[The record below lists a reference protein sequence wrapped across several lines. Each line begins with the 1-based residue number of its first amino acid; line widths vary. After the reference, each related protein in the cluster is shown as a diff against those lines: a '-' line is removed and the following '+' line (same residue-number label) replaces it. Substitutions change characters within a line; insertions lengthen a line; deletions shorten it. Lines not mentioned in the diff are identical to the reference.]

1 MNTNSDF
8 FDWLARVWVDYR
20 PVFNVVFVLV
30 GALVLRAILLSS
42 VKRVVAS
49 VTSGVNSKTKPNA
62 DDSPLAKAR
71 VVQRARTLGSVLS
84 NFITWGIT
92 VVAIIMSLS
101 ELGVA
106 VGGLIAGA
114 GIIGAAIGFGAQ
126 SLVRDLISG
135 LFLVFEDQLGVGDS
149 VDVGEVKGIV
159 EAVGLR
165 ITQVRDIEGT
175 LWYVRNG
182 EIQRVGNKSQGW
194 SRILLDVALDSA
206 TDLAKAQK
214 VIGDTAVVVAKTSKH
229 SKAVIGTPEVWG
241 VQTFSGDE
249 VVIRLVQQVDPKA
262 QDELARELR
271 AALVAALAKAK
282 INLASNAQSVF
293 VKLGR

>member
-1 MNTNSDF
+1 MNTNSGF
-8 FDWLARVWVDYR
+8 LEWLARVWVDYR
-20 PVFNVVFVLV
+20 PVFNVMFVLV
-30 GALVLRAILLSS
+30 GALVLRAILLHS
-42 VKRVVAS
+42 VKRVVVS
-49 VTSGVNSKTKPNA
+49 VTSGVDAKTKPGT

-92 VVAIIMSLS
+92 VVAIIMCLG

-165 ITQVRDIEGT
+165 VTQVRDIEGT

-194 SRILLDVALDSA
+194 SRILLDVALASA

-214 VIGDTAVVVAKTSKH
+214 VIGDTAVAVTKSSKH
-229 SKAVIGTPEVWG
+229 TKAVIGAPEVWG

-271 AALVAALAKAK
+271 AALIAALAKSK
-282 INLASNAQSVF
+282 ISLASNSQSVF
-293 VKLGR
+293 VKLGK

>member
-1 MNTNSDF
+1 MNSNTGF
-8 FDWLARVWVDYR
+8 LDWLTSVWVDYR

-30 GALVLRAILLSS
+30 GALIVRAILLSS
-42 VKRVVAS
+42 VKRVVLS
-49 VTSGVNSKTKPNA
+49 VTSGVDAKLKPEP

-71 VVQRARTLGSVLS
+71 VVQRARTIGSVLS

-92 VVAIIMSLS
+92 LVAIIMCLA

-114 GIIGAAIGFGAQ
+114 GILGAAIGFGAQ

-135 LFLVFEDQLGVGDS
+135 LLLVFEDQLGVGDA

-165 ITQVRDIEGT
+165 VTQVRDVEGT

-194 SRILLDVALDSA
+194 SRILLDVALASA

-214 VIGDTAVVVAKTSKH
+214 VIGDTALAVAKNSKH
-229 SKAVIGTPEVWG
+229 TKSVIGAPEVWG

-249 VVIRLVQQVDPKA
+249 VVIRLVQQVEPKA

-271 AALVAALAKAK
+271 EALIAALAKAK
-282 INLASNAQSVF
+282 INLASNSQSVF
-293 VKLGR
+293 VKLGK

>member
-42 VKRVVAS
+42 VKRVVVS
-49 VTSGVNSKTKPNA
+49 VTSGVDAKTKPTA

-71 VVQRARTLGSVLS
+71 VVQRARTIGSVLS

-92 VVAIIMSLS
+92 VVAIIMCLG

-135 LFLVFEDQLGVGDS
+135 LFLVFEDQLGVGDA

-165 ITQVRDIEGT
+165 VTQVRDIEGT

-206 TDLAKAQK
+206 SDLTKAQK
-214 VIGDTAVVVAKTSKH
+214 VIGDTAVAVSKSSAH
-229 SKAVIGTPEVWG
+229 SKSVIGAPEVWG

-271 AALVAALAKAK
+271 AALIAALGKSK
-282 INLASNAQSVF
+282 ISLASNSQSVF
-293 VKLGR
+293 VKLGK

>member
-1 MNTNSDF
+1 MC
-8 FDWLARVWVDYR
+8 
-20 PVFNVVFVLV
+20 
-30 GALVLRAILLSS
+30 
-42 VKRVVAS
+42 
-49 VTSGVNSKTKPNA
+49 
-62 DDSPLAKAR
+62 
-71 VVQRARTLGSVLS
+71 LG
-84 NFITWGIT
+84 
-92 VVAIIMSLS
+92 

-135 LFLVFEDQLGVGDS
+135 LFLVFEDQLGVGDA

-165 ITQVRDIEGT
+165 VTQVRDIEGT

-206 TDLAKAQK
+206 SDLAKAQK
-214 VIGDTAVVVAKTSKH
+214 VIGECAAAVAKSSASSK
-229 SKAVIGTPEVWG
+229 SVIGAPEVWG

-271 AALVAALAKAK
+271 AALIAALAKAK
-282 INLASNAQSVF
+282 INLASNSQSVF
-293 VKLGR
+293 VKLGK

>member
-1 MNTNSDF
+1 MNSNTGF
-8 FDWLARVWVDYR
+8 LDWLASVWVDYR

-30 GALVLRAILLSS
+30 GALIIRSILLSS
-42 VKRVVAS
+42 VKRVVLS
-49 VTSGVNSKTKPNA
+49 VTSGVDAKLKPEA

-71 VVQRARTLGSVLS
+71 VVQRARTIGSVLS

-92 VVAIIMSLS
+92 LVAIIMCLA

-114 GIIGAAIGFGAQ
+114 GILGAAIGFGAQ

-135 LFLVFEDQLGVGDS
+135 LLLVFEDQLGVGDA

-165 ITQVRDIEGT
+165 VTQVRDVEGT

-194 SRILLDVALDSA
+194 SRILLDVALASA

-214 VIGDTAVVVAKTSKH
+214 VIGDTALAVAKNSKH
-229 SKAVIGTPEVWG
+229 TKSVIGAPEVWG

-249 VVIRLVQQVDPKA
+249 VVIRLVQQVEPKA

-271 AALVAALAKAK
+271 EALIAALAKAK
-282 INLASNAQSVF
+282 ISLASNSQSVF
-293 VKLGR
+293 VKLGK

>member
-1 MNTNSDF
+1 MNSNTGF
-8 FDWLARVWVDYR
+8 FDWLASVWLDYR

-49 VTSGVNSKTKPNA
+49 VTSGVDAKLKPEA

-71 VVQRARTLGSVLS
+71 VIQRARTLGSVLS

-92 VVAIIMSLS
+92 VVAIIMCLG

-135 LFLVFEDQLGVGDS
+135 LFLVFEDQLGVGDA

-165 ITQVRDIEGT
+165 VTQVRDVEGT

-194 SRILLDVALDSA
+194 SRILLDVALASA

-214 VIGDTAVVVAKTSKH
+214 VIGDTAVSVAKNSNHAK
-229 SKAVIGTPEVWG
+229 SAIGAPEVWG

-249 VVIRLVQQVDPKA
+249 VVIRLVQQVEPKA

-271 AALVAALAKAK
+271 EALIAALAKSK
-282 INLASNAQSVF
+282 ISLASNSQSVF
-293 VKLGR
+293 VKLGK

>member
-1 MNTNSDF
+1 MNTESGF
-8 FDWLARVWVDYR
+8 LAWLAKVWVDYR

-30 GALVLRAILLSS
+30 GALVIRTVLLSS
-42 VKRVVAS
+42 VKRIVVS
-49 VTSGVNSKTKPNA
+49 VTSGVGSKSKPDV

-71 VVQRARTLGSVLS
+71 VVQRARTIGSVLS

-92 VVAIIMSLS
+92 VVAIIMCLG

-135 LFLVFEDQLGVGDS
+135 LFLVFEDQLGVGDA
-149 VDVGEVKGIV
+149 VDVGEVNGIV

-165 ITQVRDIEGT
+165 VTQVRDLEGT

-194 SRILLDVALDSA
+194 SRILLDVALASA

-214 VIGDTAVVVAKTSKH
+214 VIGDTAVAVAKTSKH
-229 SKAVIGTPEVWG
+229 TKWVIGAPEVWG

-271 AALVAALAKAK
+271 AALIASLAKAK
-282 INLASNAQSVF
+282 ISLASNSQSVF
-293 VKLGR
+293 VKLGK